1 MSRFGDML
9 SELREDRGLTQKQ
22 LAEVFHIS
30 NSSISSL
37 ETGYRAPSVDMVISL
52 ARYFDVT
59 ADYLLG
65 MSDCSLSPS
74 VLYEHIAP
82 EVTVAEVISM
92 LENLNETQ
100 KSALLII
107 LKDMSIVADL
117 VKKAS
122 HTGDNTR

>member
-122 HTGDNTR
+122 HTGDNIR

>member
-59 ADYLLG
+59 TDYLLG

-122 HTGDNTR
+122 HTGDNIR